1 MNTHKME
8 KEKKDIKK
16 RIEELEREIQIHNSK
31 FNQANKIAQQEVN
44 QIIAKK
50 GAIEELKKLIK

>member
-1 MNTHKME
+1 ME

-16 RIEELEREIQIHNSK
+16 RIEELEREIQMHNSK
-31 FNQANKIAQQEVN
+31 FNQANQIAQQEVN

-50 GAIEELKKLIK
+50 GAMEELKKLIK